1 MKEQSSHSSI
11 KVPLRH
17 LVNELLAGLQ
27 PEAMKRKNIILNGI
41 SGDLSIEA
49 DENLLAYVL
58 WNLINSALNST
69 KKECIHIVA
78 PDRGDRMMICLKDVG
93 SCFYQTISEEYRK
106 VQYAAEELGGSIR
119 IDNDAVYGSNISF
132 SILSRKMA
140 A

>member
-1 MKEQSSHSSI
+1 MKTQI
-11 KVPLRH
+11 FLRR
-17 LVNELLAGLQ
+17 LVNELLSGLQ

-41 SGDLSIEA
+41 NENLSIET
-49 DENLLAYVL
+49 DKNLLAYVL

-78 PDRGDRMMICLKDVG
+78 KDGGNRLMICLKDVG
-93 SCFYQTISEEYRK
+93 SCFYQTISLEYRK

-119 IDNDAVYGSNISF
+119 IDNDAVHGSNISF
-132 SILSRKMA
+132 NVLNLQIA